1 MLQYRRR
8 NSNTPPP
15 RVTMSRHPLLTY
27 CNWSHDRSRH
37 INEETL
43 ISMLTRFQDRYIHF
57 YLRMINETPRR
68 VIDNFIEQHNLNTH
82 ALEDIYTRLDARGFD
97 LRELVEIA

>member
-8 NSNTPPP
+8 NSNTPLQA
-15 RVTMSRHPLLTY
+15 RTNVSRHPLLTY

-37 INEETL
+37 INESTL
-43 ISMLTRFQDRYIHF
+43 RNMLSKFQDKYITF

-68 VIDNFIEQHNLNTH
+68 VVNSFIEQEHLDSH
-82 ALEDIYTRLDARGFD
+82 ILEDIYDRLNNRGFD
-97 LRELVEIA
+97 LKNL

>member
-15 RVTMSRHPLLTY
+15 RINMSRHPLLTY

-37 INEETL
+37 INEDTL
-43 ISMLTRFQDRYIHF
+43 VSMLTHFQDRYIHF
-57 YLRMINETPRR
+57 YLRMINETPPR
-68 VIDNFIEQHNLNTH
+68 VIDDFISQNNLNPN
-82 ALEDIYTRLDARGFD
+82 ALEDIYIRLDNRGFD
-97 LRELVEIA
+97 LRDIGEI